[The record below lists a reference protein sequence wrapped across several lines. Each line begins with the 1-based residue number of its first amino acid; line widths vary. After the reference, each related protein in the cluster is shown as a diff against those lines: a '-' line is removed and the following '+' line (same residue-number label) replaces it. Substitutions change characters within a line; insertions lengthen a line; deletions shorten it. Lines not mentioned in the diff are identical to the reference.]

1 MEKWIEINGIKMR
14 YDCTGTGRQ
23 PVIVMH
29 GWGCKADTMAI
40 PAEGATS
47 DATTVYNL
55 DLPGFGQSDEPDGV
69 WGIDDYTRFI
79 EEFCRKLDI
88 SNPVL
93 MGHSFGGRI
102 SILMASRT
110 PVRKVIL
117 IDAAG
122 IKPRRSLGY
131 YTKVYAFKTAKHL
144 LNFFLGKAKA
154 EPVINRMRGKAGSSD
169 YSNASPRMRAIL
181 SKVVNEDLTDRLPLI
196 KAPTLL
202 IWGEKDTATP
212 MRDARIME
220 KKIPDA
226 GLVSYPEAD
235 HYSFLRRPA
244 QTKAVI
250 ASFLKS

>member
-1 MEKWIEINGIKMR
+1 MEQWIDIDGVKIR
-14 YDCTGTGRQ
+14 YDRHGEGPQ

-29 GWGCKADTMAI
+29 GWGCEAATMKI
-40 PAEGATS
+40 PAEGATTS
-47 DATTVYNL
+47 ATTVYNL
-55 DLPGFGQSDEPDGV
+55 DLPGFGRSDEPPAV
-69 WGIDDYTRFI
+69 WGVEEYTRCI
-79 EEFCRKLDI
+79 EEFCRRLGI

-122 IKPRRSLGY
+122 IKPKRSLKY
-131 YTKVYAFKTAKHL
+131 YAKVYSFKAARHV
-144 LNFFLGKAKA
+144 LNFVLGKRRA
-154 EPVINRMRGKAGSSD
+154 EPIISRMRGKAGSSD
-169 YSNASPRMRAIL
+169 YANASPRMRAIL
-181 SKVVNEDLTDRLPLI
+181 SKAVNEDLTDRLPLI

-212 MRDARIME
+212 MRDARLME
-220 KKIPDA
+220 KLIPDA

-244 QTKAVI
+244 QTQAVI
-250 ASFLKS
+250 ASFLAS

>member
-1 MEKWIEINGIKMR
+1 MEQWIEIDGVKMR
-14 YDCTGTGRQ
+14 YDRTGTGSR

-40 PAEGATS
+40 PAEGAAS
-47 DATTVYNL
+47 GDTTVFNL
-55 DLPGFGQSDEPDGV
+55 DLPGFGQSSEPTSLWGV
-69 WGIDDYTRFI
+69 EEYTRFI
-79 EEFCRKLDI
+79 EEFCRQLSI
-88 SNPVL
+88 INPIL
-93 MGHSFGGRI
+93 IGHSFGGRI
-102 SILMASRT
+102 SILMASRN
-110 PVRKVIL
+110 PVQKVIL

-122 IKPRRSLGY
+122 IKPRRSLKY
-131 YTKVYAFKTAKHL
+131 YTKVYTFKTVRHL
-144 LNFFLGKAKA
+144 LSFFLGKEKA
-154 EPVINRMRGKAGSSD
+154 EPIINRLRGKAGSSD

-202 IWGEKDTATP
+202 IWGEMDTATP

-220 KKIPDA
+220 KTIPDA

>member
-1 MEKWIEINGIKMR
+1 MEKWIEIDGIKMR
-14 YDCTGTGRQ
+14 YDQTGDGSQ

-40 PAEGATS
+40 PAEGAAS
-47 DATTVYNL
+47 QATTVYNL
-55 DLPGFGQSDEPDGV
+55 DLPGFGQSDEPDDV
-69 WGIDDYTRFI
+69 WGVKQYTCFI
-79 EEFCRKLDI
+79 EKFCQKLGI
-88 SNPVL
+88 TRPVL

-110 PVRKVIL
+110 PVNKVIL

-122 IKPRRSLGY
+122 IKPRRSFRY
-131 YTKVYAFKTAKHL
+131 YAKVYSFKTAKHL

-154 EPVINRMRGKAGSSD
+154 EPIINRMRGKAGSAD
-169 YSNASPRMRAIL
+169 YANASPRMRQIL
-181 SKVVNEDLTDRLPLI
+181 SKVVNEDLTDRLHLI

-212 MRDARIME
+212 MRDAKIMA
-220 KKIPDA
+220 KKIPDS

>member
-1 MEKWIEINGIKMR
+1 MEKWIEIDGIKMR
-14 YDCTGTGRQ
+14 YDQTGDGSQ

-29 GWGCKADTMAI
+29 GWGCKADTMAN
-40 PAEGATS
+40 PAEGAAS
-47 DATTVYNL
+47 QATTVYNL
-55 DLPGFGQSDEPDGV
+55 DLPGFGQSDEPDDV
-69 WGIDDYTRFI
+69 WGVEQYTCFI
-79 EEFCRKLDI
+79 EKFCQKLGI
-88 SNPVL
+88 TRPVL

-110 PVRKVIL
+110 PVSKVIL

-122 IKPRRSLGY
+122 IKPRRSFRY
-131 YTKVYAFKTAKHL
+131 YAKVYSFKTAKHL

-154 EPVINRMRGKAGSSD
+154 EPIINRMRGKAGSAD
-169 YSNASPRMRAIL
+169 YANASPRMRQIL
-181 SKVVNEDLTDRLPLI
+181 SKVVNEDLTDRLHLI

-212 MRDARIME
+212 MRDAKIMA